1 MNQNNSAKHLD
12 ISLIPSPTDAVQM
25 YTYNSGGTITMQS
38 SFGLDLLV
46 NNVQK
51 KLIREQY
58 FREKCQPFHSIFSAV
73 VNGNGDMLKH
83 NLLLF
88 IDITRRLASSM

>member
-1 MNQNNSAKHLD
+1 M
-12 ISLIPSPTDAVQM
+12 
-25 YTYNSGGTITMQS
+25 
-38 SFGLDLLV
+38 

-51 KLIREQY
+51 KLICEQY

-73 VNGNGDMLKH
+73 VNGNGDMFKH